1 MPLFPFPRSFRNSK
15 SRRVLLGAGVPNDSI
30 EVLRWPP
37 RGPKAGLIYNINI
50 GQTLTVTTYKGAML
64 VRIVEGILTD
74 LGDLKSILK
83 SDIKKVEK
91 LAESECV

>member
-1 MPLFPFPRSFRNSK
+1 
-15 SRRVLLGAGVPNDSI
+15 
-30 EVLRWPP
+30 
-37 RGPKAGLIYNINI
+37 
-50 GQTLTVTTYKGAML
+50 ML